1 MGIAVEC
8 GNPEYI
14 ILFSVLCTLFSP
26 SSAARHSLNSEGA
39 MEMGLWVADGERGLM
54 LATGAGCR
62 RVGPPGEALCRTCG
76 RIWCA
81 GAGRC
86 RCYAE
91 ATGEFLCGME
101 LPTGVCAM
109 TALDHQVYALS
120 ADADSVT
127 AFCAETGEIRCC
139 APAGMY
145 PRDVCAHPGGKF
157 FLVAGGASGEMLLLD
172 AALRRLKTYRL
183 PGTVCGAC
191 FLGRGMA
198 ALCAVERGEALA
210 SRLYAVSFRGVT
222 EEMLALPLAPGCLCS
237 LPDGGCAVGCCGET
251 VCFRANKKAAF
262 RQPFSCPLRLR
273 AARGQILLCEAGEG
287 VFSLPS
293 GRRVYAGANAL
304 DALPVRLCSRR
315 EETGK

>member
-1 MGIAVEC
+1 
-8 GNPEYI
+8 
-14 ILFSVLCTLFSP
+14 
-26 SSAARHSLNSEGA
+26 
-39 MEMGLWVADGERGLM
+39 MGLWVADGEKGLI
-54 LATGAGCR
+54 LLDGDGNR
-62 RVGPPGEALCRTCG
+62 KIGPPGEALCRACG

-81 GAGRC
+81 GAGQC

-91 ATGEFLCGME
+91 STGEYLCGLT

-109 TALDHQVYALS
+109 TALGNQVYALS

-145 PRDVCAHPGGKF
+145 PRDVCAHPRQKY
-157 FLVAGGASGEMLLLD
+157 FLVAGGVSGEMLLLD
-172 AALRRLKTYRL
+172 AALQRLRVYRL

-191 FLGRGMA
+191 FFSRGMA

-210 SRLYAVSFRGVT
+210 SRLFSVSYRGVT
-222 EEMLALPLAPGCLCS
+222 EEIFALPLVPSCLCG
-237 LPDGGCAVGCCGET
+237 LPDGGCAMGCCGET

-273 AARGQILLCEAGEG
+273 AARGYMLLCEAGEG
-287 VFSLPS
+287 VYSLPS
-293 GRRVYAGANAL
+293 GRRVYSGANVL
-304 DALPVRLCSRR
+304 DALPVEALQPS
-315 EETGK
+315 